1 MQIAVD
7 TRMLRS
13 GKLDGIGRFAHE
25 ILSRVVQA
33 HPEHQF
39 HFFFDRPFDKRYIYA
54 PNVKARTLFPR
65 AMHPLL
71 FRMWYD
77 LSFPKAAKRA
87 GCEVMVC
94 PGPLASTQPGMP
106 QLTVLHDLNF
116 VHHPGDMPKVIGNYY
131 RKYTPRFVQASDR
144 LATVSEFSKRDISQT
159 YSYDLSRIAVIP
171 NAAASGYKPHDEAEI
186 QNIRNEVSQGAPYFL
201 FVSTIC
207 PRKNLNRLLQ
217 AYESFR
223 LANKQHIKM
232 LVVGDAFWRDA
243 AIEKTLKSMQF
254 KNDVLFL
261 GHQNASQIVRI
272 TAAAFALT
280 YVSYFEGF
288 GIPLLEAFQSGVP
301 VIAGDATALPEV
313 AGGAA
318 LLANPFSVED
328 ISNAM
333 QRIATEATLRDELIH
348 SGLRRAQEFSW
359 DRSAEKF
366 LEAIVHTLHA

>member
-25 ILSRVVQA
+25 ILSRVVLT

-39 HFFFDRPFDKRYIYA
+39 HFFFDRPYDKRYIYA

-77 LSFPKAAKRA
+77 LSFPKAVKRA

-94 PGPLASTQPGMP
+94 PGPLASTQPGIP

-116 VHHPGDMPKVIGNYY
+116 VHHPEDMPPVIGNYY
-131 RKYTPRFVQASDR
+131 RKYTPRFVKASTT
-144 LATVSEFSKRDISQT
+144 LATVSDFSKSDIANT
-159 YSYDLSRIAVIP
+159 YSFDAEKIAVIP
-171 NAAASGYKPHDEAEI
+171 NAASGSYRPHTEVEI
-186 QNIRNEVSQGAPYFL
+186 QSIRNQYAQGAPYFL

-217 AYESFR
+217 AYDGFR
-223 LANKQHIKM
+223 LQDMPKIKM

-243 AIEKTLKSMQF
+243 AIEKTLKTMKF
-254 KNDVLFL
+254 KEDVIFL
-261 GHQNASQIVRI
+261 GHQNADQIVRI
-272 TAAAFALT
+272 TAAAWALT

-288 GIPLLEAFQSGVP
+288 GIPLLESFQSGVP

-318 LLANPFSVED
+318 LLANPFDVD
-328 ISNAM
+328 AICDAM
-333 QRIATEATLRDELIH
+333 KKITTDSALRKQLIEA
-348 SGLRRAQEFSW
+348 GLKRAEEFSW

-366 LEAIVHTLHA
+366 FHAILKTVHA

>member
-13 GKLDGIGRFAHE
+13 AKLDGIGRFAHE
-25 ILSRVVQA
+25 ILSRVVQM
-33 HPEHQF
+33 HPEHHF
-39 HFFFDRPFDKRYIYA
+39 HFFFDRPYDKRYIYA

-77 LSFPKAAKRA
+77 LSFPKAAARA
-87 GCEVMVC
+87 GCEVMIC

-131 RKYTPRFVQASDR
+131 RKYTPRFVKASSL
-144 LATVSEFSKRDISQT
+144 LATVSEFSKADIAQS
-159 YSYDLSRIAVIP
+159 YSYDPARIAVIP
-171 NAAASGYKPHDEAEI
+171 NAASKSYRQHDSAEI

-201 FVSTIC
+201 FVSSIC

-217 AYESFR
+217 AYDRYR
-223 LANKQHIKM
+223 LSDMPMIKM

-243 AIEKTLKSMQF
+243 EIEKTLKSMQF
-254 KNDVLFL
+254 RKDVIFL
-261 GHQNASQIVRI
+261 GHQSASQIAKI
-272 TAAAFALT
+272 TAAAWALT

-288 GIPLLEAFQSGVP
+288 GIPILEAFQSGVP

-318 LLANPFSVED
+318 ILANPFNVDD
-328 ISNAM
+328 ICGAM
-333 QRIATEATLRDELIH
+333 QRITTDLTLRDELIEL
-348 SGLRRAQEFSW
+348 GLRRAQEFSW
-359 DRSAEKF
+359 DSSAQKF
-366 LEAIVHTLHA
+366 FQAILHTLHA